1 MSLTDSDRPFF
12 GITVLA
18 DFILN
23 EGVDGVLDNL
33 TERAG
38 VTAVALNATVTAE
51 SEEGKGSFQPPS
63 DAGSSPRLF
72 DRPLWGKRSLWV
84 RSAPSYHPDESL
96 YSDTPY
102 RPRRPNDLTASCGDV
117 IGDFIDAAL
126 ERGLKVYFQLSA
138 TAPPG
143 LRDEDRP
150 LLPDGRPPAGR
161 MADTGSLA
169 SDAIRSY
176 TSAHV
181 RDLLAKYPKITGF
194 RPDWP
199 EYPCYKLDEAF
210 QDFSPAVQAW
220 AERSGKFDFD
230 NIRRDVGAL
239 YRYLHGSLTNAD
251 LEDFIDTD
259 PGEFSQL
266 ALVRSSPNFLAWLR
280 LKSALSADLLQHWR
294 RAITEWGG
302 EEKELS
308 ANAFMPPFS
317 LFTGFDFAAAAS
329 CCSAA
334 SPKLYTMHWTVI
346 VEFWGRVL
354 LDRNPGLDEE
364 LLVKALARLFDLGAR
379 ADGRE
384 SLAAYHYPEPD
395 EPHPVSA
402 AAQSRKIELALAQA
416 QVGGGDMS
424 ITPIVHGYGP
434 PDDFLRRFRVVAD
447 SRANGVWINRY
458 GYLSDEKL
466 DGVGEIW
473 RSKQTD
479 G

>member
-1 MSLTDSDRPFF
+1 MSLASDQRFF

-38 VTAVALNATVTAE
+38 VTAVALNPTVTAE
-51 SEEGKGSFQPPS
+51 SEEGNGSFQPPT
-63 DAGSSPRLF
+63 DAGSSPRRF

-84 RSAPSYHPDESL
+84 RSGPSYYPDESL

-102 RPRRPNDLTASCGDV
+102 RPRQPNDLTKHYGDV

-126 ERGLKVYFQLSA
+126 ERGLKVYFQLSG

-150 LLPDGRPPAGR
+150 LLPDGRPPANR
-161 MADTGSLA
+161 MADTASLA
-169 SDAIRSY
+169 SDAVRSY
-176 TSAHV
+176 ITAHV
-181 RDLLAKYPKITGF
+181 HDLLAKYPRITGF

-220 AERSGKFDFD
+220 AERNGEFDFD
-230 NIRRDVGAL
+230 SIRRDVGAF
-239 YRYLHGSLTNAD
+239 YRYLHGGLTNAD
-251 LEDFIDTD
+251 LENFIDAD
-259 PGEFSQL
+259 PGELTAL
-266 ALVRSSPNFLAWLR
+266 ALVRDFPQFRRWLQ
-280 LKSALSADLLQHWR
+280 LKSALSVDLLQHWR
-294 RAITEWGG
+294 RALTEWGG
-302 EEKELS
+302 EELELS

-346 VEFWGRVL
+346 VEFWGRIL
-354 LDRNPGLDEE
+354 LDRNPGLDEG
-364 LLVKALARLFDLGAR
+364 LLVKALAHLFDLGDR
-379 ADGRE
+379 TGGTE
-384 SLAAYHYPEPD
+384 SLADYHYPEPD

-402 AAQSRKIELALAQA
+402 AAQSRKIDLVLAQA
-416 QVGGGDMS
+416 GTGLA

-434 PDDFLRRFRVVAD
+434 PDDFLRRFRIVAE
-447 SRANGVWINRY
+447 SRAHGIWINRY

>member
-1 MSLTDSDRPFF
+1 MSLASDQRFF

-38 VTAVALNATVTAE
+38 VTAVALNPTVTAE
-51 SEEGKGSFQPPS
+51 SEEGNGSFQPPT

-84 RSAPSYHPDESL
+84 RSGPSYYPDESL

-102 RPRRPNDLTASCGDV
+102 RPRQPNDLTKHYGDV

-126 ERGLKVYFQLSA
+126 ERGLKVYFQLSG

-150 LLPDGRPPAGR
+150 LLPDGRPPANR
-161 MADTGSLA
+161 MADTASLA
-169 SDAIRSY
+169 SDAVRSY
-176 TSAHV
+176 ITAHV
-181 RDLLAKYPKITGF
+181 HDLLAKYPRITGF

-220 AERSGKFDFD
+220 AERNGEFDFD
-230 NIRRDVGAL
+230 SIRRDVGAF
-239 YRYLHGSLTNAD
+239 YRYLHGGLTNAD
-251 LEDFIDTD
+251 LENFIDAD
-259 PGEFSQL
+259 PGELTEL
-266 ALVRSSPNFLAWLR
+266 ALVRDFPQFRRWLQ
-280 LKSALSADLLQHWR
+280 LKSALSVDLLQHWR
-294 RAITEWGG
+294 RALTEWGG
-302 EEKELS
+302 EELELS

-346 VEFWGRVL
+346 VEFWGRIL

-364 LLVKALARLFDLGAR
+364 LLVKALAHLFDLGDR
-379 ADGRE
+379 TDGTE
-384 SLAAYHYPEPD
+384 SLADYHYPEPD

-402 AAQSRKIELALAQA
+402 AAQSRKIDLVLAQA
-416 QVGGGDMS
+416 GTGLA

-434 PDDFLRRFRVVAD
+434 PDDFLRRFRIVAE
-447 SRANGVWINRY
+447 SRAHGIWINRY

-466 DGVGEIW
+466 EGVGEIW
-473 RSKQTD
+473 RSSRTD

>member
-1 MSLTDSDRPFF
+1 MSLASDQRFF

-38 VTAVALNATVTAE
+38 VTAVALNPTVTAE
-51 SEEGKGSFQPPS
+51 SEEGNGSFQPPT

-84 RSAPSYHPDESL
+84 RSGPSYYPDESL

-102 RPRRPNDLTASCGDV
+102 RPRQPNDLTKHYGDV

-126 ERGLKVYFQLSA
+126 ERGLKVYFQLSG

-150 LLPDGRPPAGR
+150 LLPDGRPPANR
-161 MADTGSLA
+161 MADTASLA
-169 SDAIRSY
+169 SDAVRSY
-176 TSAHV
+176 ITAHV
-181 RDLLAKYPKITGF
+181 HDLLAKYPRITGF

-220 AERSGKFDFD
+220 AERNGEFDFD
-230 NIRRDVGAL
+230 SIRRDVGAF
-239 YRYLHGSLTNAD
+239 YRYLHGGLTNAD
-251 LEDFIDTD
+251 LETFIDAD
-259 PGEFSQL
+259 PGELTEL
-266 ALVRSSPNFLAWLR
+266 ALVRDFPHFRRWLQ
-280 LKSALSADLLQHWR
+280 LKSALSVDLLQHWR
-294 RAITEWGG
+294 RALTEWGG
-302 EEKELS
+302 EELELS

-346 VEFWGRVL
+346 VEFWGRIL
-354 LDRNPGLDEE
+354 LDRNPGLDEG
-364 LLVKALARLFDLGAR
+364 LLVKALAHLFDLGDR
-379 ADGRE
+379 TDGTE
-384 SLAAYHYPEPD
+384 SLADYHYPEPD

-402 AAQSRKIELALAQA
+402 ASQSRKIDLALAQA
-416 QVGGGDMS
+416 GAGMA

-434 PDDFLRRFRVVAD
+434 PDDFLRRFRIVAE
-447 SRANGVWINRY
+447 SRAHGIWINRY

-466 DGVGEIW
+466 EGVGEIW
-473 RSKQTD
+473 RSSRTD